1 VRTPLTDSQLE
12 RTLERHGYAGA
23 EVLGVHY
30 HPSGGTLVIV
40 RGLGGTARL
49 RVPDDVLA
57 DTAEP
62 TDLAPTTRTLFDRNY
77 KERG

>member
-1 VRTPLTDSQLE
+1 M
-12 RTLERHGYAGA
+12 
-23 EVLGVHY
+23 LGIRY
-30 HPSGGTLVIV
+30 HPSGATIVVV
-40 RGLGGTARL
+40 RGLGGTVRL

-77 KERG
+77 EERG